1 MKQERMRVQRSRFLL
16 LVAAGLA
23 TTPAV
28 AFDATSALA
37 RIEVAERGI
46 VRVTRADLETVVP
59 DIGERDPR
67 DFNLMYKGEVV
78 PIHFPGEEDGA
89 FDEDEAFY
97 FHGTYLEGDTTT
109 KDIYSDSSSYF
120 LVANPGA
127 PLRYA
132 TKHLGDFPT
141 PPPPTPDGAL
151 WHRYHLEADHLT
163 PFFNNFGGETT
174 DFKFTKILTSEDS
187 QPWEYK
193 TRLTNL
199 SDTATTFSFHV
210 KFYGRSSL
218 PVNPDHEVTIDI
230 NGHPVGTV
238 VWDGVHAKEF
248 ERTDLPAEWIAGKEA
263 TIKFTVT
270 GQLRDARR
278 VSPGPKDSEGLA
290 VRALDTVFLDWFRLD
305 YPASAVAIVP
315 GVYTYHHGKLE
326 LHSVGAELEG
336 AWHQHRLTNIP
347 RGEVWVLD
355 VGNGHALLPEVQETG
370 GDTVIATFPV
380 LLSDSTRLSVASTTS
395 LIVPRSV
402 TLPSQSDLVTLSA
415 GAELVVVAHDSFM
428 EELDG
433 FIAHKGA
440 MGIPSVAVPTSAVY
454 DQFNHGHKHPV
465 AIRNF
470 LKALHR
476 EGEGS
481 VRYALLVGQASQD
494 HHGIQPEDKRHPDLL
509 PTPWYS
515 SRAFPQFANDLW
527 YGMLGEDRTVHVA
540 VGRIPA
546 TSAEEVRATLAKIVE
561 FETSGAADWKRR
573 ALFVSSEE
581 AMFQSELNRT
591 IDAIALNCEDCT
603 SHRVYAGREGAS
615 GPDYALELRERL
627 DEGAGLM
634 MFAGHGGSHVWCVGP
649 NWPPTAET
657 NMFDI
662 DTVNTLANKGRY
674 PIVLAA
680 TCYTTTFAFRDRTDS
695 MGMRLLMSP
704 DRGAIAVLSS
714 SARLYFHPG
723 ARLYHRMLELMHR
736 DRLRTLGDV
745 MLTALTDSLEADTRE
760 SQTLLGD
767 PSLLLVSM
775 YSSRAPGETETPSGD

>member
-1 MKQERMRVQRSRFLL
+1 MLPQRTALL
-16 LVAAGLA
+16 LPFAAAGLA
-23 TTPAV
+23 ATPAV
-28 AFDATSALA
+28 AFDTTSALA

-46 VRVTRADLETVVP
+46 VRVTRADLEGVVP

-67 DFNLMYKGEVV
+67 GLNLVYKGEVV

-89 FDEDEAFY
+89 FDEGDAFY
-97 FHGTYLEGDTTT
+97 FQGTYLEGDTTT

-120 LVANPGA
+120 LVAGHASPV
-127 PLRYA
+127 RFA
-132 TKHLGDFPT
+132 TKSLEDFEARPT
-141 PPPPTPDGAL
+141 ALPDGTL
-151 WHRYHLEADHLT
+151 WHRYHLEAENLT
-163 PFFNNFGGETT
+163 PFFHNFGAETT
-174 DFKFTKILTSEDS
+174 DFKFTKILTSEDA

-218 PVNPDHEVTIDI
+218 PVNPDHEVAIDI

-238 VWDGVHAKEF
+238 VWDGVHATEF
-248 ERTDLPAEWIAGKEA
+248 KRTDLPAEWVAGKEA
-263 TIKFTVT
+263 TIRFNVT

-278 VSPGPKDSEGLA
+278 VSPGPKDAEGLA
-290 VRALDTVFLDWFRLD
+290 VRALDTVFLDWFRLE
-305 YPASAVAIVP
+305 YPASATAIVP
-315 GVYTYHHGKLE
+315 GLYTYNHGKLE
-326 LHSVGAELEG
+326 LHSVGADAEG

-347 RGEVWVLD
+347 RGDVWVLD
-355 VGNGHALLPEVQETG
+355 VGNGHALRTEIQETG
-370 GDTVIATFPV
+370 GDTVVATFPV
-380 LLSDSTRLSVASTTS
+380 FLSDATHLSVANTRS
-395 LIVPRSV
+395 LIAPRHVV
-402 TLPSQSDLVTLSA
+402 TPSRTNLVSLAA
-415 GAELVVVAHDSFM
+415 GAELVVVAHDSFLG
-428 EELDG
+428 ELDG
-433 FIAHKGA
+433 FIAHKVA
-440 MGIPSVAVPTSAVY
+440 MGIPSVAVATSAVY

-465 AIRNF
+465 AIRDF

-476 EGEGS
+476 QGDGS
-481 VRYALLVGQASQD
+481 VRYALLIGQASQD

-515 SRAFPQFANDLW
+515 SRAFPQYANDLW
-527 YGMLGEDRTVHVA
+527 YGMLGEDRAVHVA

-546 TSAEEVRATLAKIVE
+546 TTADEVRATLAKIVE
-561 FETSGAADWKRR
+561 FETSGPSDWKKR

-591 IDAIALNCEDCT
+591 AEAIAESCEDCT

-615 GPDYALELRERL
+615 GPDYAKELRERL

-695 MGMRLLMSP
+695 MGMRLLTSP
-704 DRGAIAVLSS
+704 EKGAVAVLSS
-714 SARLYFHPG
+714 SARLYFHPA
-723 ARLYHRMLELMHR
+723 ARLYHRMVEQIHQER
-736 DRLRTLGDV
+736 PRTLGDV
-745 MLTALTDSLEADTRE
+745 MLTVLADSLEADTRE

-767 PSLLLVSM
+767 PSLLLASI
-775 YSSRAPGETETPSGD
+775 YSSASEAGAVPEE